1 MHMYQTWQKIRG
13 ASLLCVAFLV
23 WSISGAL
30 YASEAAH
37 EAPSKTPDFTGIYV
51 VVPDMLS
58 NLHGDDTRNH
68 FLKLCLTFEA
78 ESNNDAKRMNE
89 LMPIIIDQFIIYLR
103 ELRMDDLKGAE
114 GVLLLKQQLLDRA
127 NVIFSPIKVRRVLIR
142 QILVQ

>member
-1 MHMYQTWQKIRG
+1 M
-13 ASLLCVAFLV
+13 AFLV
-23 WSISGAL
+23 WSISGVL
-30 YASEAAH
+30 HASEAAH
-37 EAPSKTPDFTGIYV
+37 EAPAKTPDFTGIYV